1 MATWV
6 QQSGGKIIAVNIQ
19 YRLGLLGFLASS
31 AVMADGTA
39 NAGLLD
45 QKAAIAWVTR
55 YLALLLRR
63 YSPRLMTCS
72 DISLPL
78 AATRIRLRSSGK
90 AP

>member
-6 QQSGGKIIAVNIQ
+6 QQSKGNIVAVNIQ

-31 AVMADGTA
+31 VVMADGTA

-55 YLALLLRR
+55 YALCSHKRR
-63 YSPRLMTCS
+63 
-72 DISLPL
+72 LPAL
-78 AATRIRLRSSGK
+78 TT
-90 AP
+90 